1 MKSHSVVIDLMD
13 SERPA
18 EGTSQQ
24 RWAMPVLI
32 LATASVLFFFFV
44 VALLCIA
51 NTLELRTLRRKRILT
66 QAKPLALLSIT
77 EAFDPIYSVLW
88 EAPIAALELI
98 NSAGT
103 SGMPVARLRPL
114 YDEAAARF
122 PEIYDDCSFL
132 QWLRVSNKTAS
143 TGINNGTSLER
154 WRRTTHRC
162 RGFSRSGSTEPAPR
176 LPARTT
182 EEAR

>member
-1 MKSHSVVIDLMD
+1 
-13 SERPA
+13 
-18 EGTSQQ
+18 
-24 RWAMPVLI
+24 MPVLI
-32 LATASVLFFFFV
+32 LAIASFLLFFFV
-44 VALLCIA
+44 VVLLCIA
-51 NTLELRTLRRKRILT
+51 NTLESRTLPRKGILT

-122 PEIYDDCSFL
+122 PEIYDGCSFL
-132 QWLRVSNKTAS
+132 QWLRF
-143 TGINNGTSLER
+143 L
-154 WRRTTHRC
+154 
-162 RGFSRSGSTEPAPR
+162 
-176 LPARTT
+176 
-182 EEAR
+182 EEAELISWHSYKLVLTPDGQAFLRFRFVTDAMIEV